1 MPVYEEFTDKN
12 LHRSY
17 PLLDSSSGNDT
28 SGSFTLP
35 TSLITDMYL
44 CVPNIPE
51 VDVNKFYVSYVIAR
65 RATIE
70 IGISYDDAATPDI
83 LGSFKSVLVEAPL
96 QQTYLFT
103 PAGNEV
109 VGPLTAL
116 SIMTGQ
122 ITIGNPRET
131 STLLGNWRFDPLETY
146 ISPTRVSQGLIN
158 VQYFSVGDNLFTG
171 VINLSGGPG
180 VDLDVV
186 TAGDT
191 TTITVN
197 VDTDSSTAILTDDD
211 VITALTNDVGPPI
224 RSVNGI
230 LADANR
236 DFSVQG
242 GDCTEV
248 TGLSAG
254 ISIGNPC
261 ATPCCP
267 EDENIASLKGSVES
281 LNLKYADLIRFYELN
296 RDLVNEIQN
305 KLFSLGNTL

>member
-1 MPVYEEFTDKN
+1 
-12 LHRSY
+12 
-17 PLLDSSSGNDT
+17 
-28 SGSFTLP
+28 
-35 TSLITDMYL
+35 
-44 CVPNIPE
+44 
-51 VDVNKFYVSYVIAR
+51 
-65 RATIE
+65 
-70 IGISYDDAATPDI
+70 
-83 LGSFKSVLVEAPL
+83 
-96 QQTYLFT
+96 
-103 PAGNEV
+103 
-109 VGPLTAL
+109 
-116 SIMTGQ
+116 MTGQ